1 MLKKISKS
9 VCFSG
14 FFCIFA
20 ILKLEREAPN
30 QLSFNEL
37 GTNKE
42 NLKTLQQCYSLK
54 EQNSE
59 GNRRTA

>member
-20 ILKLEREAPN
+20 IPKLEREAPN

-37 GTNKE
+37 GICKE
-42 NLKTLQQCYSLK
+42 IFKVIQQCYNRK

-59 GNRRTA
+59 GNKRTA